1 MLVGLGRFELPTSRL
16 SGVRSNQLSYR
27 PTWPW
32 ARPAGPA
39 FGKGIACEVR
49 AVPLYLGIC
58 GLATDAILLRKEV
71 IQPHLPIRLP
81 CYDLVPLA
89 NHTLGTCLPFGLA
102 QRLGVQP
109 TRLT

>member
-1 MLVGLGRFELPTSRL
+1 VGLARFELATSRL

-27 PTWPW
+27 PIWPW
-32 ARPAGPA
+32 VDQLGPA
-39 FGKGIACEVR
+39 FGKGIACAARVI
-49 AVPLYLGIC
+49 PLYLDNDGQ
-58 GLATDAILLRKEV
+58 ATVAVLLRKEV

-89 NHTLGTCLPFGLA
+89 NHTLGTCLPYGLA